1 MHLRELKADD
11 NKISSLE
18 GILDMDG
25 LIRLSVK
32 SNRLERLDLADA
44 KWTRLEVLEL
54 ADNTITAVKGLES
67 LSSLR
72 VLNMGKSHG
81 ITSASPR

>member
-11 NKISSLE
+11 NKISSLN

-32 SNRLERLDLADA
+32 SNQLERLDLADA

-54 ADNTITAVKGLES
+54 ADNTITAIKGLES

-72 VLNMGKSHG
+72 VLNMGKSLG
-81 ITSASPR
+81 IPTTAPR

>member
-1 MHLRELKADD
+1 
-11 NKISSLE
+11 
-18 GILDMDG
+18 MDG
-25 LIRLSVK
+25 LIRLSAK
-32 SNRLERLDLADA
+32 SNRLERLDLVDA

-72 VLNMGKSHG
+72 VLNLGECLGPLM
-81 ITSASPR
+81 RLRR